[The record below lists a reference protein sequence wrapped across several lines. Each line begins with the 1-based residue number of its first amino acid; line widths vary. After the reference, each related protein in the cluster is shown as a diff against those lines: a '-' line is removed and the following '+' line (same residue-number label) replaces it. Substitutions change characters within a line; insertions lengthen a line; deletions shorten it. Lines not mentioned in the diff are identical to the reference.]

1 MAQLL
6 LANPRKRRA
15 RRATAKKAA
24 PARRRRRSV
33 LATTTTK
40 VTRRRYKRNPSPR
53 GIMGQVQ
60 GAAVGAAGALAVDVA
75 MAKLPIPANLRTGVM
90 GSAMQGVVS
99 IGLGMIV
106 GKFANKKLGTQIADG
121 GLTVALH
128 GAMKSAVGP
137 SVGLAGYDDNG
148 LLGWGDSGLLGYQS
162 LTDDLGFLNPAPVT
176 EMGGFQT
183 WNSDDEFDD

>member
-15 RRATAKKAA
+15 KRTTAKRKA
-24 PARRRRRSV
+24 PARRRTAVSV
-33 LATTTTK
+33 TSTK

-60 GAAVGAAGALAVDVA
+60 GAAVGAAGALAVDVL
-75 MAKLPIPANLRTGVM
+75 MAKLPMIPATMKTGVM
-90 GSAMQGVVS
+90 GSAVQGAVS

-137 SVGLAGYDDNG
+137 SVGLSGYDDNG
-148 LLGWGDSGLLGYQS
+148 LLGFDSGLLGFQTFDNDGMGYI
-162 LTDDLGFLNPAPVT
+162 NPAPV
-176 EMGGFQT
+176 GDILDGFQDIYS
-183 WNSDDEFDD
+183 SDDDF